1 MEVKGQVFYTDV
13 FLLINVERMKEIE
26 RTIRTSPLE
35 HHCKIAVRKIHQWV
49 FKLVGKCYGK
59 A

>member
-35 HHCKIAVRKIHQWV
+35 HHRKIAVRKIHQ
-49 FKLVGKCYGK
+49 
-59 A
+59 